1 MVVVLLTPFSEHFL
15 GIQSYGLAIT
25 IFLIASLTDILDG
38 QIARRRKQVS
48 KIGALLDPIADK
60 LLVSAALIV
69 LVEKNLAPAWAV
81 VVILGREF
89 VITGLRSVAAT
100 EGIIISAQKIG
111 KVKMWLQCIAIVALL
126 VAGAN
131 SPPPVSN
138 FGSDVPEFFWQ
149 VSEVRTAFTNLGAF
163 SLTTNDWRVFGYL
176 VGRSALWLSVLTACW
191 SMYGYFKF
199 FYQENKKKG
208 AAAKAVPDED
218 VTNRSK

>member
-1 MVVVLLTPFSEHFL
+1 MVVVLLTPYSETWL

-25 IFLIASLTDILDG
+25 IFIIASLTDILDG
-38 QIARRRKQVS
+38 HIARLRKQVS
-48 KIGALLDPIADK
+48 KVGALLDPIADK

-89 VITGLRSVAAT
+89 VVTGLRSVAAS
-100 EGIIISAQKIG
+100 EGIIISAQKVG

-138 FGSDVPEFFWQ
+138 FGADVPEFFWQ
-149 VSEVRTAFTNLGAF
+149 VSQVQTAFMNLAGL
-163 SLTTNDWRVFGYL
+163 SLTNNDWKVFGYL
-176 VGRSALWLSVLTACW
+176 VGRSALWLAVLTAIW
-191 SMYGYFKF
+191 SMYGYFRF
-199 FYQENKKKG
+199 FYDENKKKKT
-208 AAAKAVPDED
+208 AKDAVLD
-218 VTNRSK
+218 